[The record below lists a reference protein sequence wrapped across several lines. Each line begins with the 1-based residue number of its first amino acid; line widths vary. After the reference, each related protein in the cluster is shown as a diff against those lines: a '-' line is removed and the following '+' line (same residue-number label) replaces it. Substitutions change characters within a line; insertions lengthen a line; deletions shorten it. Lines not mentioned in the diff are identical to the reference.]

1 MKQSLLYIGLVITFI
16 ALGIG
21 SKTIYV
27 MYQNGDFD
35 QKEVIDESVKTEVD
49 YTVSNDNFYD
59 SLASLSQ
66 VNLNEELA
74 NLDSSAVKDSIQ
86 QEEKSPIEST
96 VTIEE
101 PIQEETSNTP
111 EVERNGSLYKTPFY
125 IISISAVS
133 KKESAI
139 KGALKIQKN
148 KDLGNF
154 LWIPDYNPNG
164 KPLYKV
170 YIGPFVSK
178 MEAQKQKEILSS
190 KYPGCYVQSI
200 K

>member
-1 MKQSLLYIGLVITFI
+1 MKQSLLYIGLVIVFI

-21 SKTIYV
+21 SKTVYV
-27 MYQNGDFD
+27 MYQNGDFE
-35 QKEVIDESVKTEVD
+35 QKEVIEESVKKEVD
-49 YTVSNDNFYD
+49 YTISSDNVYD
-59 SLASLSQ
+59 SLASLIQ
-66 VNLNEELA
+66 VDLSKKLA
-74 NLDSSAVKDSIQ
+74 NQDSSEAIDSARQQDKISEKTKATEKVIKEVK
-86 QEEKSPIEST
+86 
-96 VTIEE
+96 
-101 PIQEETSNTP
+101 SNNP

-139 KGALKIQKN
+139 KGALKIQKS

-178 MEAQKQKEILSS
+178 TEAQKQKETLNS

>member
-1 MKQSLLYIGLVITFI
+1 MKQSLLYIGLVIVFI

-21 SKTIYV
+21 SKTVYV
-27 MYQNGDFD
+27 MYQNGDFE
-35 QKEVIDESVKTEVD
+35 QKEAIEESVKNEVD
-49 YTVSNDNFYD
+49 YTISGDNFHD
-59 SLASLSQ
+59 SLASLIQ
-66 VNLNEELA
+66 VDLSKKLA
-74 NLDSSAVKDSIQ
+74 NLDSSEAIKSAQQKDKIVEETKATEKAVK
-86 QEEKSPIEST
+86 ELKS
-96 VTIEE
+96 
-101 PIQEETSNTP
+101 NNP
-111 EVERNGSLYKTPFY
+111 EVERNGNLYKTPFY

-139 KGALKIQKN
+139 KGALKIQKS

-164 KPLYKV
+164 KSLYKV

-178 MEAQKQKEILSS
+178 IEAQKQKETLSS